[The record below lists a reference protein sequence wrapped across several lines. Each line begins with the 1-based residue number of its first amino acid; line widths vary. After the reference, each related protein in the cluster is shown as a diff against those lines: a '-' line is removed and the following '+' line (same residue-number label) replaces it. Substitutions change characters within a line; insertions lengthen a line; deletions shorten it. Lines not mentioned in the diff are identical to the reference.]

1 MSLRPASRLK
11 PPRRAVPAATFMSSL
26 APGLAP
32 RPALKLALAVALFA
46 GLVFAPVA
54 PVAQAHT
61 RSRSFSS
68 WSVSDAD
75 VSVLFTVSAFE
86 ATRLERVAGD
96 RRADVERLAAH
107 LRSEL
112 RVSRAGAHCN
122 ETGAPRTLDPRSGYV
137 RVEIDYRCP
146 PGSGK
151 LEVVVGAFF
160 EAAPSHVHIARVR
173 SGDARPFERV
183 LSAKNRAF
191 ALAGDTSA
199 AMSGVSAGV
208 GTDSPRTAR
217 TAWTASAV
225 SGLFDYL
232 GLGVEHILAGL
243 DHLAFLLALLLLCR
257 SVREVVLLVTGF
269 TLGHSVTLALGVLGA
284 VRPNEAMV
292 EAMIGFTIALV
303 AIENLSSDSGR
314 AARFGATAAMGLVA
328 LAISRSFMMFGP
340 PLPMLLGLA
349 LFAGCYLTLAAT
361 REQSARFRPALTLV
375 FGLVH
380 GFGFAGVL
388 QEIGLPTGRRLAA
401 LLGFNLGVELG
412 QLAVVLAAA
421 GAGLGVRTLVGRR
434 SSALLADFGSA
445 ALAGIGL
452 FWFFSRAYA

>member
-1 MSLRPASRLK
+1 MSLQQASSLERK
-11 PPRRAVPAATFMSSL
+11 RRAVSAATGTPTSALNF
-26 APGLAP
+26 
-32 RPALKLALAVALFA
+32 ALKVALAVALFA
-46 GLVFAPVA
+46 AIVVTPAAPVA
-54 PVAQAHT
+54 LAHT

-96 RRADVERLAAH
+96 RRTDVERLAAH
-107 LRSEL
+107 LLSEL
-112 RVSRAGAHCN
+112 RVNRAGVRCN
-122 ETGAPRTLDPRSGYV
+122 EIGAPRTLVPRSGYL
-137 RVEIDYRCP
+137 RVEIDYVCP
-146 PGSGK
+146 PGPGDPD
-151 LEVVVGAFF
+151 VVVDAFF
-160 EAAPSHVHIARVR
+160 ETAPSHVHIARVR

-183 LSAKNRAF
+183 LSTKNRAF
-191 ALAGDTSA
+191 DLAGDTA
-199 AMSGVSAGV
+199 AAVSDLSGGAGAY
-208 GTDSPRTAR
+208 SSWP
-217 TAWTASAV
+217 ASAV
-225 SGLFDYL
+225 SGVFDYL
-232 GLGVEHILAGL
+232 VLGVEHILAGL

-269 TLGHSVTLALGVLGA
+269 TVGHSVTLALGVLGA

-434 SSALLADFGSA
+434 SSALLADLGSA